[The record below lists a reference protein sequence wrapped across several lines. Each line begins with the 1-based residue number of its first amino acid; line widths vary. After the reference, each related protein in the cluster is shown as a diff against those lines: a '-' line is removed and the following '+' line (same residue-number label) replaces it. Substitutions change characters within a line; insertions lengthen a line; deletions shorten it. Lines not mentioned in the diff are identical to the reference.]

1 MVLSGLVDM
10 TILFILQ
17 FFFPIRSA
25 MDVYVHLFLFRWSE
39 TGDYFAVDQA
49 RFLNSL
55 DVVKH
60 FQTIKFSSF
69 IRQLNM
75 YGFRKFYPNNHKQGG
90 CTCECHRTSPFGY
103 YRHDF
108 FRRGDIDCLNQIT
121 RQRRQS
127 GVVTNGNVVFFQLSY
142 ETILNKFIFR
152 IPTPTY
158 R

>member
-1 MVLSGLVDM
+1 MAFVKRVHRWCHQVWS
-10 TILFILQ
+10 IWQFYSYFN

-108 FRRGDIDCLNQIT
+108 FRRGDIDCLNQVT

-127 GVVTNGNVVFFQLSY
+127 GVVTNGNVVFFSCPMKQ
-142 ETILNKFIFR
+142 F
-152 IPTPTY
+152 
-158 R
+158 